1 MSDRLGQRLAHRV
14 CGINAVIQL
23 HAARPGAF
31 AQLYV
36 QADLGTARRARLAP
50 LLASPPCA
58 VTTVPAETLD
68 RLADG
73 AHHQG
78 VVAEVSGSGLLDEA
92 EARRLIAACE
102 SPLVL
107 LLDGIQD
114 PRNLGSCLR
123 TANAAGV
130 DLVVTGRSRTVALTP
145 AVSKVASGAAELQP
159 LVQVGNLVRFMEFL
173 KEAGLWLVGLDAAAG
188 DTLYARDL
196 RGPTGLL
203 LGAEGEGLR
212 RLTRERCDFLASLP
226 MDGAVASLNV
236 AVAAGVALYECR
248 RQRLAAGQG
257 LR

>member
-1 MSDRLGQRLAHRV
+1 MSHRV
-14 CGINAVIQL
+14 CGINAVVQL

-31 AQLYV
+31 ERLFV
-36 QADLGTARRARLAP
+36 QVDLGAERRSRLADLLVT
-50 LLASPPCA
+50 PPCP
-58 VTTVPAETLD
+58 VVTVPAAELD
-68 RLADG
+68 RLAGG
-73 AHHQG
+73 ARHQG
-78 VVAEVSGSGLLDEA
+78 VVADIGGSGLLDEA
-92 EARRLIAACE
+92 EARRLVTAAAV
-102 SPLVL
+102 PLVL

-159 LVQVGNLVRFMEFL
+159 LAQVGNLVRFMEFL
-173 KEAGLWLVGLDAAAG
+173 KETGLWLVGLDAGAPEA
-188 DTLYARDL
+188 LYQRDL

-212 RLTRERCDFLASLP
+212 HLTRERCDFLASLP
-226 MDGAVASLNV
+226 MAGGVASLNV